1 MGADLVPTVPILRT
15 VWFCAK
21 KVTTLPQLTVHTLR
35 TYIPNFSVI
44 LPYAWKLET
53 NTVPLFES
61 FFTIEKDENF
71 EKKKCTVKINF
82 YCASKTLILIPV
94 MV

>member
-15 VWFCAK
+15 IWFCAK
-21 KVTTLPQLTVHTLR
+21 KVTTLPQLTVRTLR

-44 LPYAWKLET
+44 LLYAWKLET

-61 FFTIEKDENF
+61 FFTIEKD
-71 EKKKCTVKINF
+71 KV
-82 YCASKTLILIPV
+82 
-94 MV
+94 